1 MPGPTTDAALLT
13 IYKTWYTD
21 AKMENLLFRSSPTAK
36 IIKKTRVGG
45 KTYNF
50 AALYSRGG
58 AAAGDMTVA
67 VTNAASGTSKNAE
80 FAVTTGQLFSVF
92 NITQQE
98 ILASQNVRGAYGPA
112 AVNKTFAATDAFRKL
127 FATSLF
133 GTGFGEVGKAVVAT
147 TIVGSNTVDFADK
160 SLIVKL
166 DVGVVFQV
174 TNGALPSSSLR
185 TSVNTITAIN
195 GTSVTF
201 TATAIET
208 WAATDWVEIQGCRS
222 GSSPLLPVGLPG
234 WLPDLANRTGGT
246 WTSYIGT
253 SFFGVDRSV
262 FPDRLAG
269 NFVLRNS
276 GASEKYVDA
285 LVRGV
290 EAVRIAGGE
299 PKLLILSPYDWR
311 LIVTEIA
318 GQQTYFNQQN
328 FNGKASKTEN
338 TFARGIS
345 DQSYM
350 FSTSWVD
357 KVMDDPFCP
366 QGVAYILDED
376 VLEFACLS
384 NVDKPLDDGI
394 TPGAPG
400 APDVDQTGAP
410 EMQYKF
416 IIDDYITIQPGVN
429 TVNGPAAQVSLNMY
443 GAWCVRNPGHCCVVK
458 F

>member
-1 MPGPTTDAALLT
+1 
-13 IYKTWYTD
+13 
-21 AKMENLLFRSSPTAK
+21 
-36 IIKKTRVGG
+36 
-45 KTYNF
+45 
-50 AALYSRGG
+50 
-58 AAAGDMTVA
+58 
-67 VTNAASGTSKNAE
+67 
-80 FAVTTGQLFSVF
+80 
-92 NITQQE
+92 
-98 ILASQNVRGAYGPA
+98 
-112 AVNKTFAATDAFRKL
+112 
-127 FATSLF
+127 
-133 GTGFGEVGKAVVAT
+133 
-147 TIVGSNTVDFADK
+147 
-160 SLIVKL
+160 
-166 DVGVVFQV
+166 
-174 TNGALPSSSLR
+174 
-185 TSVNTITAIN
+185 
-195 GTSVTF
+195 
-201 TATAIET
+201 
-208 WAATDWVEIQGCRS
+208 
-222 GSSPLLPVGLPG
+222 
-234 WLPDLANRTGGT
+234 
-246 WTSYIGT
+246 
-253 SFFGVDRSV
+253 
-262 FPDRLAG
+262 
-269 NFVLRNS
+269 VLRNS

-299 PKLLILSPYDWR
+299 PKLLILSPYDWL
-311 LIVTEIA
+311 LIVTEFA